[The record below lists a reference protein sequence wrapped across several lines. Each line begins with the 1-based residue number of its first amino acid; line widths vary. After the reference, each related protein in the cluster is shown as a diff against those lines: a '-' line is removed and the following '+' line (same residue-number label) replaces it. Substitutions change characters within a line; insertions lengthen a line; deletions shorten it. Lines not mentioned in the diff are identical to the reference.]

1 MTRPDPQVAGSIHP
15 TGISFH
21 ATAPT
26 GPTRREGQPMTRT
39 APSTEDPITLAFA
52 PLHKL
57 GMGLGIGTA
66 AALAVFVL
74 TAIPLLRSE
83 PSQLDIG
90 LLSAYFSGYDVTW
103 RGAFIGAAWAGFS
116 GFVLGWFF
124 AFTRNALL
132 AIRLVV
138 WRARADYMAT
148 RDFMD
153 HI

>member
-1 MTRPDPQVAGSIHP
+1 MPRTPSSTDDPVV
-15 TGISFH
+15 
-21 ATAPT
+21 
-26 GPTRREGQPMTRT
+26 
-39 APSTEDPITLAFA
+39 LAFA

-57 GMGLGIGTA
+57 GMGLGIGMA
-66 AALAVFVL
+66 AAVAMFAL
-74 TAIPLLRSE
+74 TAVPLLRGE
-83 PSQLDIG
+83 PSQLNIG
-90 LLSAYFSGYDVTW
+90 LLRAYFSGYEVTW
-103 RGAFIGAAWAGFS
+103 SGAFIGAAWAGFS

-132 AIRLVV
+132 ALRLVV

>member
-1 MTRPDPQVAGSIHP
+1 MSATDPRVAGSIHP
-15 TGISFH
+15 GGISFH
-21 ATAPT
+21 ATTPT
-26 GPTRREGQPMTRT
+26 GPTRRKGQPMSRT
-39 APSTEDPITLAFA
+39 APSTEDPLALAFA

-57 GMGLGIGTA
+57 GMGLGVGTA

-74 TAIPLLRSE
+74 TAVPLLRNE
-83 PSQLDIG
+83 APQLDIG
-90 LLSAYFSGYDVTW
+90 LLGAYFSGYEVSW

-124 AFTRNALL
+124 AFSRNALL